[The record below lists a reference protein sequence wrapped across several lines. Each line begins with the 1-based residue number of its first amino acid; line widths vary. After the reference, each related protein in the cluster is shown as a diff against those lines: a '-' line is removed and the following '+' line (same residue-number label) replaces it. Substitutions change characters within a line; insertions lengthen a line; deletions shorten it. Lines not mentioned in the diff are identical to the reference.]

1 MTWAYILGA
10 IGALI
15 LLFMAVAAFV
25 SYRLAFYSDRT
36 KEPSSFK
43 YLEGEEE
50 WKKETR
56 ESAERLRA
64 IEYEDLYITSRD
76 GLRLHGYFKRGKE
89 GAPLAVMCHGYRS
102 SPFIDF
108 SGGGLIALEKQFNV
122 LLIDQRAHGM
132 SEGKAITFGIR
143 ERYDV
148 LDWVLFM
155 KETYGFE
162 KIILYGVSMGAATV
176 VMAGGLA
183 LPPEVVG
190 IFADCPFS
198 APYEIISKVTRDMK
212 LPAWLFYLPTLI
224 GARLFAGFKLCE
236 ASAEEAIKRCTLPV
250 LLVHGDSDGYVPH
263 YMSERIFAAREENT
277 TFLTFAGADHA
288 MSYIT
293 DKERYKKAILEFENK
308 ILER

>member
-1 MTWAYILGA
+1 MIWAYIVGS
-10 IGALI
+10 ALALV
-15 LLFMAVAAFV
+15 LLFIFIAAFV
-25 SYRLAFYSDRT
+25 SYRIAFYSDR
-36 KEPSSFK
+36 KKAPDIFRH
-43 YLEGEEE
+43 LEGEEE
-50 WKKETR
+50 WKKDIKG
-56 ESAERLRA
+56 SAERLRA
-64 IEYEDLYITSRD
+64 TEFEDLYVTSRD

-108 SGGGLIALEKQFNV
+108 SGGGLIALEKQFNI

-132 SEGKAITFGIR
+132 SEGRNITFGIR

-176 VMAGGLA
+176 IMAAELP

-198 APYEIISKVTRDMK
+198 APDEIISKVTRDMK
-212 LPAWLFYLPTLI
+212 LPPKLFYLPTLI

-236 ASAEEAIKRCTLPV
+236 ASAENAIKRCTLPV
-250 LLVHGDSDGYVPH
+250 LLVHGDADSYVPH
-263 YMSERIFAAREENT
+263 YMSKKIFASREEGT
-277 TFLTFAGADHA
+277 TFLTFEGADHA

-293 DKERYKKAILEFENK
+293 DRERYKRAILEFENK